1 MIIKSFK
8 LFESL
13 DEYNIFIIEIND
25 ADELEYVMKFIGQ
38 IDMVLYNR
46 YVMEENDWHYP
57 NWLFVYKDDIA
68 RMFTLYEPSKEK
80 LKERMEEGKNI
91 YPEIFNINNLNKFKN
106 IFQGLKTKK
115 MYSPRKIQR

>member
-13 DEYNIFIIEIND
+13 DEYNIFVIEIND
-25 ADELEYVMKFIGQ
+25 REELEYVMKFIGQ

-57 NWLFVYKDDIA
+57 NWMFVYKDDVA

-106 IFQGLKTKK
+106 IFHGLETKK
-115 MYSPRKIQR
+115 MYTPRKIQR